1 MAAPPLAD
9 AGADIDADE
18 PQKGWSRSA
27 KIQVAILVVNV
38 AFWGA
43 ILGWTVTVDEDDI
56 RPPGQMQDLA
66 FAAAAEPVCASAET
80 AIDQLG
86 LPTAVETPDERA
98 DLVDAENVILR
109 GMLDDL
115 DALPR
120 PQGEEGGWVE
130 EWLGDWRTHVQ
141 DRQNWADGLRAGDDG
156 PFTETDR
163 GGEQLSKGIDFFAET
178 NDMPSCV
185 TTGDV

>member
-1 MAAPPLAD
+1 MVPPPLTD
-9 AGADIDADE
+9 AGTSIDTGE
-18 PQKGWSRSA
+18 PKKGWSRSA
-27 KIQVAILVVNV
+27 KIQVTVLVVNV

-56 RPPGQMQDLA
+56 RPPGEMQDVA
-66 FAAAAEPVCASAET
+66 FAAAAEPVCASADA
-80 AIDQLG
+80 AIDDLG
-86 LPTAVETPDERA
+86 LPTAVESPAERA

-109 GMLDDL
+109 DMLDDL

-120 PQGEEGGWVE
+120 PRGEEAGWVE
-130 EWLGDWRTHVQ
+130 EWLGDWRTHVE

-156 PFTETDR
+156 PFTETAR
-163 GGEQLSKGIDFFAET
+163 EGEQLSKGIDYFAET